1 MLGKTLGA
9 SLGVIF
15 AGFLNALYP
24 VFIRNSTLDLQ
35 FKILLRFVSFF
46 IASFIYVYVK
56 SRVGEKKER
65 EKYKE
70 HLQNVHKPE
79 ILKISTLNYLYVAG
93 IIVAMQYA
101 PQYITFP
108 IFMSWTIILVL
119 LEKYYFHA
127 VVSNKEIIFVLLGM
141 FGIVLMNVG
150 EYLNTTTTASYNKIF
165 ILFAAFSALAHG
177 VFVPFFK
184 KVSEQTQDPIVDT
197 YYLTGFSSILA
208 TLVVL
213 VRHFFTKYKLKLKGM
228 MGQIVKLVAFY
239 IIVEGLAN
247 YAYYY
252 GLSVLPAV
260 NTAILYNS
268 MVVFGLLIGVF
279 YFKERPTPLTITGVV
294 IILAS
299 IVMLQ
304 LEQG

>member
-1 MLGKTLGA
+1 MLSTELGA

-24 VFIRNSTLDLQ
+24 VFIRDSTLDIQ
-35 FKILLRFVSFF
+35 FKIFLRFVSFF
-46 IASFIYVYVK
+46 IVSFVYVYAK
-56 SRVGEKKER
+56 SKVGKKEER

-70 HLQNVHKPE
+70 HLHGIYKPE
-79 ILKISTLNYLYVAG
+79 ILRLSALNYLYVAG

-108 IFMSWTIILVL
+108 IFMSWTIVLVL
-119 LEKYYFHA
+119 LEKYYFH
-127 VVSNKEIIFVLLGM
+127 VQVSREQIFFVLMGLLGI
-141 FGIVLMNVG
+141 IVMNVG
-150 EYLNTTTTASYNKIF
+150 EYLNTEAVNYNKIY
-165 ILFAAFSALAHG
+165 ILFAALSALAHG
-177 VFVPFFK
+177 LFVPFFK
-184 KVSEQTQDPIVDT
+184 NVSEETKDPIVDT
-197 YYLTGFSSILA
+197 YYLTGLSSIIA
-208 TLVVL
+208 TVVL
-213 VRHFFTKYKLKLKGM
+213 AVQHFFTKNKLRLKGVVD
-228 MGQIVKLVAFY
+228 QIVKLVLFY
-239 IIVEGLAN
+239 VIVEGVAN

-268 MVVFGLLIGVF
+268 MVVFGLLIGIF
-279 YFKERPTPLTITGVV
+279 YFKEKPTVLTMTGVG

-304 LEQG
+304 LLQ